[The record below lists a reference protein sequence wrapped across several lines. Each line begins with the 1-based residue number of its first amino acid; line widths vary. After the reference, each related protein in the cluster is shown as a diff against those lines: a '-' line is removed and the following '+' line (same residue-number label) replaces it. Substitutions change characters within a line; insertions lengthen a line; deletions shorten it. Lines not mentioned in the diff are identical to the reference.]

1 MEVQFPPLP
10 LYQDWGR
17 PLRCETTIEGLELI
31 QGKVPAGIEGTWYRC
46 GPDRQYPPMNG
57 EDIFIDGEGMMH
69 RFRFDHGHVSYRSR
83 WVRNARFNV
92 QASAR
97 RSLFGRYRNRY
108 TNDPSVEGVHMG
120 TSNTNVVFHAGKCLV
135 LKEDGL
141 PYAID
146 PDTLETG
153 GVFDFDGQIKALS
166 LSAHP
171 KVDVIN
177 DRLLIHSFQARGDA
191 TRDIAFYE
199 IDNRGRVV
207 DEIWLEAPYASVVH
221 DFAVTPEYVVFPF
234 FPLITDLEHIK
245 AGGTFYRWHP
255 DEKTV
260 VAIVPR
266 RGKGK
271 GIRWYRG
278 PATSAGHMMN
288 AFRTGSKV
296 HLDLCLYA
304 GNCFPFFPT
313 PTGAHTQ
320 PVPPVLTRM
329 SFDLES
335 QRDEFESRPITLTP
349 GEMPRTD
356 DRYQGL
362 PYKHGYL
369 IVARGPEG
377 GSATGHVDVVTGVVS
392 SYSFGPR
399 TGVHEAQFVPRT
411 ADSVEG
417 DGWLLVIVNHMDANH
432 SDLAILNA
440 LDVAAGPVATLRL
453 PVRVR
458 STFHGTWVPAET
470 LATGVYRQAPH
481 T

>member
-1 MEVQFPPLP
+1 MEVRFPQLP

-17 PLRCETTIEGLELI
+17 PLRSETTIEGLELI
-31 QGKVPAGIEGTWYRC
+31 QGQVPAGMAGTWYRC
-46 GPDRQYPPMNG
+46 GPDRQYPPMTG
-57 EDIFIDGEGMMH
+57 EDVFIDGEGMTHM
-69 RFRFDHGHVSYRSR
+69 FRFDGDHVSYRSR

-92 QASAR
+92 QAQAR

-108 TNDPSVEGVHMG
+108 TNDPSVKDVHMG

-141 PYAID
+141 PYEIN
-146 PDTLETG
+146 PDTLDTVG
-153 GVFDFDGQIKALS
+153 LFDFAGQITAQS

-171 KVDVIN
+171 KVDVVN
-177 DRLLIHSFQARGDA
+177 DRLLIHSFQAKGDA
-191 TRDIAFYE
+191 TRDVAFYE
-199 IDNRGRVV
+199 IDNRGKVV
-207 DEIWLEAPYASVVH
+207 DEIWIEAPYASVVH
-221 DFAVTPEYVVFPF
+221 DFAVTPDYVVFPF
-234 FPLITDLEHIK
+234 FPLITDLENIK

-255 DEKTV
+255 DEQTV
-260 VAIVPR
+260 IAIVPR
-266 RGKGK
+266 REQGHGV
-271 GIRWYRG
+271 RWYRG

-288 AFRTGSKV
+288 AFRTGSHV

-313 PTGAHTQ
+313 PTGALTD
-320 PVPPVLTRM
+320 PVPPVLTRL

-335 QRDEFESRPITLTP
+335 KSDTFESRAIASIP

-362 PYKHGYL
+362 PYKNGYM
-369 IVARGPEG
+369 IVARGPDG
-377 GSATGHVDVVTGVVS
+377 GSAIGRVDVATGVVTVH
-392 SYSFGPR
+392 SFGPR
-399 TGVHEAQFVPRT
+399 TSVHEPQFVPRRP
-411 ADSVEG
+411 DSPEG
-417 DGWLLVIVNHMDANH
+417 DGWLLIIVNRLDANH
-432 SDLAILNA
+432 SDLAILDA

-470 LATGVYRQAPH
+470 LATGLYRQSVRA
-481 T
+481 